1 MNLILSALRRPVT
14 VIVVM
19 VGIVLGSGLAISRMS
34 VDIFPNLNLPVIY
47 VAQPYGGMDPAQ
59 MESYLVSYYE
69 YHFLYV
75 TGIEH
80 VESRSIQNVG
90 LVKLFFHPGTDMNQA
105 LAQVVSYVERSR
117 AFMPPGTVAPFVV
130 RYDAGSVPVGQLVFS
145 SETRNLG
152 EIQDLALFRVRPYFS
167 TLPGVSAPPPFG
179 GNQRTVVVR
188 VDPDKLRQ
196 YQLAP
201 EEVIKAV
208 AAGNTI
214 LPAGNIRTGDL
225 NRLAPINSVVSNIQ
239 ELAALP
245 IRSASGPT
253 IYVRDI
259 GVVENGTDILTGY
272 GLFNE
277 KRTVYIPVTKRADAS
292 TIDVVNRVRAELPKM
307 QALIPEDIRVSFELD
322 QSTYVRHSVRGLLTE
337 GLLGALL
344 TGLAVLLFLRD
355 GRSALIVVLTIP
367 LAILTA
373 VIGLWLTGQTIN
385 IMTLGGLALAI
396 GILVDESTV
405 AIENIH
411 VHLAGGEPIRRAVLN
426 ATRETITPRLLAML
440 SILAVFVPSFLMIGV
455 SRALFVPLSLAVG
468 LAMLA
473 SYLLS
478 NTLVPVL
485 SIRLLKDTTIHL
497 ESSRPESSGPE
508 SSGSEGSRHESS
520 WMEGIRERYRRVLRW
535 LNGSRRLLIVG
546 YLVATGAL
554 LALFGRPL
562 GPVGVDI
569 FPSGEQ
575 AESGMMQVRLRAATG
590 TRVERTEVL
599 ALTALRAIREEAG
612 PGNVEVTLGY
622 VGTQPASYPVN
633 TIHLWTNGPQE
644 AVLSVRLRGRS
655 GLTLADLKERLRQ
668 KLPPLVP
675 GASLSFEA
683 GDIVSQVMN
692 YGSPTPIEV
701 ALSGPNLG
709 ANRAFAEKVL
719 AELLKVPTLRDL
731 QYGQPLDYPT
741 VNINIDRERAAQLG
755 LSVEQIGRSLVAAT
769 SSSRFTQPVYWRDP
783 ASGTAYQVQVE
794 VPQSRI
800 TSIED
805 VLTMPVGSGDGRNAP
820 LAGEVAQLSYGTM
833 PGEIDRYNQQ
843 RMVTIIGNIAGS
855 DLGRVLGEVD
865 SAIRRAGD
873 PPRGVTVAVRGQAP
887 ALRQMLSSLG
897 LGLLLAIGA
906 ILLLLAGYFQSVR
919 LAICALAAVPAV
931 ISGVALTLF
940 LTGTTLNLQSFMGG
954 IMAIGVS
961 SANAILLVSFAE
973 TARRRGRGALEAG
986 FDGAVGRLRPILM
999 TTLAMIAGM
1008 APMALG
1014 LGEGGE
1020 QTAPLGRAVIG
1031 GLAASTI
1038 AVLLVV
1044 PFIFGALQRR
1054 AAVASPSLLE
1064 DTDPINPDRG
1074 NTI

>member
-1 MNLILSALRRPVT
+1 MNLIISALRRPIT
-14 VIVVM
+14 LIVVM
-19 VGIVLGSGLAISRMS
+19 VGLILGSVLAVSRLP

-145 SETRNLG
+145 SETRNLS

-188 VDPDKLRQ
+188 VDPDRLRQ
-196 YQLAP
+196 YQIAP
-201 EEVIKAV
+201 DEVIKAL

-225 NRLAPINSVVSNIQ
+225 NRLAPINSIVSNIQ
-239 ELAALP
+239 ELAGLP
-245 IRSASGPT
+245 VRAGSGAT
-253 IYVRDI
+253 VYVRDL
-259 GVVENGTDILTGY
+259 GTVENGADILTGY

-277 KRTVYIPVTKRADAS
+277 KRTVYIPVTKRSDAS
-292 TIDVVNRVRAELPKM
+292 TIDVVDRVRAELPKM
-307 QALIPEDIRVSFELD
+307 QALIPEDIHVSFELD
-322 QSTYVRHSVRGLLTE
+322 QSSYVRNSVRGLATE

-344 TGLAVLLFLRD
+344 TGLVVLLFLRD
-355 GRSALIVVLTIP
+355 WRSAVIVVLTIP
-367 LAILTA
+367 LAIMTA
-373 VIGLWLTGQTIN
+373 LIGLWLLGQTVN

-411 VHLAGGEPIRRAVLN
+411 VHLARGEPIRRAVFN
-426 ATRETITPRLLAML
+426 ATRQTITPRLLAML
-440 SILAVFVPSFLMIGV
+440 SILAVFVPSFLMVGV

-468 LAMLA
+468 LAMFA

-485 SIRLLKDTTIHL
+485 SIWILK
-497 ESSRPESSGPE
+497 RP
-508 SSGSEGSRHESS
+508 GSEANESGVNEGAVFARWRH
-520 WMEGIRERYRRVLRW
+520 GYGGW
-535 LNGSRRLLIVG
+535 LNRLANWRRAVIAVYLILTVGTVLLI
-546 YLVATGAL
+546 
-554 LALFGRPL
+554 GRQL
-562 GPVGVDI
+562 GMDI
-569 FPSGEQ
+569 FPTV
-575 AESGMMQVRLRAATG
+575 ESGMMQLRLRAPTG
-590 TRVERTEVL
+590 TRVERTEVM

-612 PGNVEVTLGY
+612 VMAGAGTSQDEVEVSLGY

-644 AVLSVRLRGRS
+644 AIMSIRLRRGSRLRLS
-655 GLTLADLKERLRQ
+655 DLKERLRSR
-668 KLPPLVP
+668 LPALLP
-675 GASLSFEA
+675 GTTFSFEA
-683 GDIVSQVMN
+683 GDIVSQIMN
-692 YGSPTPIEV
+692 YGAPTPIEV
-701 ALSGPNLG
+701 ATSGPNLA
-709 ANRAFAEKVL
+709 ANRAFAEKIL
-719 AELLKVPTLRDL
+719 AEMKKVPALRDL
-731 QYGQPLDYPT
+731 QFGQPLDYPT
-741 VNINIDRERAAQLG
+741 VNIGIDRERAAQLG

-769 SSSRFTQPVYWRDP
+769 SSSRFIQPTYWRDP
-783 ASGTAYQVQVE
+783 SSGTAYQVQVE
-794 VPQSRI
+794 IPQSRI

-805 VLTMPVGSGDGRNAP
+805 VLALPAGSGDRSGSGKAAP
-820 LAGEVAQLSYGTM
+820 MVGDVAQLTYGSM

-843 RMVTIIGNIAGS
+843 RMITIIGNISGS
-855 DLGRVLGEVD
+855 DLGRVVSEVD
-865 SAIRRAGD
+865 RAIVRAGQ

-897 LGLLLAIGA
+897 LGLLISVVV
-906 ILLLLAGYFQSVR
+906 ILLLLTGYFQSLR
-919 LAICALAAVPAV
+919 LALCTIAAIPAV
-931 ISGVALTLF
+931 LAGVAVSLQ

-973 TARRRGRGALEAG
+973 EARKRGIAPLTAAL
-986 FDGAVGRLRPILM
+986 DGATARLRPILM
-999 TTLAMIAGM
+999 TSLAMIVGM
-1008 APMALG
+1008 LPMALAI
-1014 LGEGGE
+1014 GEGGE
-1020 QTAPLGRAVIG
+1020 QSAPLGRAVIG

-1038 AVLLVV
+1038 AVLLVI
-1044 PFIFGALQRR
+1044 PFIFAAVQRR
-1054 AAVASPSLLE
+1054 APVISPSLLE
-1064 DTDPINPDRG
+1064 TDQSGDERSSHQ
-1074 NTI
+1074 